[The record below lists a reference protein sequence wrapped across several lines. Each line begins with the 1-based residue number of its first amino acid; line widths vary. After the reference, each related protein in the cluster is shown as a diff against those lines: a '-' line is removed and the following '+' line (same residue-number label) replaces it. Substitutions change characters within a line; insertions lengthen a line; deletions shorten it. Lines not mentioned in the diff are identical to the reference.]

1 MAAFT
6 DYKALDLT
14 GFNSAIDKIGKR
26 WEEQRAN
33 DAIIAWAERQ
43 AGRSGNNADT
53 PDARAATLNNLSA
66 DYGNSPSAREP
77 ASRDATSSLRS
88 LDADYGNVQT
98 VPRPAP
104 VESKPLPSL
113 VQNESGGNWKA
124 QNNEVG
130 AGGQRGH
137 FGRLQ
142 FGQARL
148 QEAAAAGAIPQGM
161 TPQAFMASPEAQQSA
176 ERWHFGDID
185 QYIKE
190 RGLDRAI
197 GREINGVPVTMDGMR
212 AVAHLGGKEGLGKFM
227 ISGGRYNPADT
238 NGTSLMD
245 YFSRHG
251 GQQGQGAPVQAAQ
264 AQGGVAPIQGDDPV
278 KLRQD
283 AERYAQSNPEAARQ
297 LLARAEAAER
307 GGGVQMAQASGNPQ
321 ADLPAQGAS
330 EAQGIA
336 IPQGARPVSRDNFDL
351 QGVKSLIQA
360 GGDARKLGLAILQ
373 QAQSG
378 KDFGFIQG
386 SDGSFWRYSQRSGSF
401 EQMTGATKRETH
413 TVGEGQTLVSPDG
426 RVIFEGKAKRP
437 ETTPTMREYEYARTH
452 GYQGSI
458 LDFERDKAANKAKQG
473 MSASDQ
479 KALFT
484 AEDELPNIDGTL
496 ATLSRAKE
504 LNRQTYTGPL
514 AGVGGMLGT
523 VPGSGIVLDQQ
534 RAMATREFGQIMSME
549 AIKSM
554 SALLKGAT
562 TEREMAEFQRLLG
575 DPSTPPD
582 IRERTLDR
590 MMTLATRQRDISRG
604 RINDLRG
611 KSGLDPL
618 SWDEEGRPS
627 AGASSGQRSPAAR
640 QQSRSQAVTAPPAA
654 IEFLRANPG
663 ARDQFDAKYGRGA
676 AASVLGQ

>member
-6 DYKALDLT
+6 DYKALDLS

-43 AGRSGNNADT
+43 AGKSGSNAET
-53 PDARAATLNNLSA
+53 PEARAATLDNLRA

-77 ASRDATSSLRS
+77 ASRDATSSLRT
-88 LDADYGNVQT
+88 LDAEYDNVQT

-104 VESKPLPSL
+104 VENKPLPSL

-212 AVAHLGGKEGLGKFM
+212 AVAHLGGKEGLAKFM
-227 ISGGRYNPADT
+227 ISGGRYNPTDA
-238 NGTSLMD
+238 NGTSLQD
-245 YFSRHG
+245 YFSLHG
-251 GQQGQGAPVQAAQ
+251 GPQGQGGQVQVAQ
-264 AQGGVAPIQGDDPV
+264 AQGGIAPVLGDDPV

-297 LLARAEAAER
+297 FLARAEAAER
-307 GGGVQMAQASGNPQ
+307 GAGVQMAQAGGDAH
-321 ADLPAQGAS
+321 ADLPPQGTNAGQI
-330 EAQGIA
+330 QGFA
-336 IPQGARPVSRDNFDL
+336 IPQGAKPVSRENFDL

-401 EQMTGATKRETH
+401 EQMTAATKRETH

-426 RVIFEGKAKRP
+426 RVIFEGKPKRP
-437 ETTPTMREYEYARTH
+437 ETTPTMREYEYARTQ

-458 LDFERDKAANKAKQG
+458 LDFERDKAANKAKQS

-484 AEDELPNIDGTL
+484 AEDELPTFDS
-496 ATLSRAKE
+496 TLSTLGRAKD
-504 LNRQTYTGPL
+504 LNRQTYTG
-514 AGVGGMLGT
+514 AGAEMKGWAGTT
-523 VPGSGIVLDQQ
+523 VPGAGLIFDQQ
-534 RAMATREFGQIMSME
+534 KAQATREFGQIMSME

-562 TEREMAEFQRLLG
+562 TEREMAEFQRILG
-575 DPSTPPD
+575 DPTTPPD
-582 IRERTLDR
+582 IRERTIDR
-590 MMTLATRQRDISRG
+590 MMTLATRQRDIARG

-627 AGASSGQRSPAAR
+627 AGASSGQRQGPSQR
-640 QQSRSQAVTAPPAA
+640 QQQAQPDLP
-654 IEFLRANPG
+654 PG
-663 ARDQFDAKYGRGA
+663 ARQGSDGKFYVPDPNRPGKYLQ
-676 AASVLGQ
+676 VQ